1 MLNAN
6 CQIIKYI
13 YIDVVFSSM
22 VFAHAVKFVSATVDS
37 RLKLSNSCFY
47 FVSVRNLLPKNA
59 ATSADHEDSLFM

>member
-37 RLKLSNSCFY
+37 RLKLSNSCFLLC
-47 FVSVRNLLPKNA
+47 VRAQLA
-59 ATSADHEDSLFM
+59 AKKCGDLS